1 MPDDIVVVIDDPAPP
16 ITVTSTPGPPPITV
30 TSNPGPPPVEVT
42 SSPGPG
48 PQGPEGDPGP
58 EGPPGPQGDPGPEG
72 PPGPSGGSYMHDQ
85 PIPAALWTI
94 THPLGYHP
102 NVTVVDSTG
111 VTVFGRV
118 NYPADDLVEVRFSAA
133 FAGRAY
139 LS

>member
-1 MPDDIVVVIDDPAPP
+1 VQNLPTRAPAEGGGGTSDDIVVVIDDPAPP
-16 ITVTSTPGPPPITV
+16 INVTVGDSQPIDVTV
-30 TSNPGPPPVEVT
+30 
-42 SSPGPG
+42 SPGPG
-48 PQGPEGDPGP
+48 PQGPPGDQGEPGP
-58 EGPPGPQGDPGPEG
+58 AGPG
-72 PPGPSGGSYMHDQ
+72 GGSYMHDQ

-94 THPLGYHP
+94 SHPLGYRP

-118 NYPADDLVEVRFSAA
+118 SYPADDQVEVRFSAA